1 MGSQVTAT
9 VFPLGFRLRTRGAIP
24 TGCIFGSTVASLA
37 LLDDLM
43 ANPAVV

>member
-1 MGSQVTAT
+1 MGSQVTVT
-9 VFPLGFRLRTRGAIP
+9 VFPLHFWLRACGAIP
-24 TGCIFGSTVASLA
+24 TGRIFGSTVATLA